1 MIDSIYCKNIDY
13 GSDESYSSFEI
24 ERIMKEYA
32 EYYAKECL
40 KLAEYEL
47 MEDIFPTKLILPPH
61 Q

>member
-1 MIDSIYCKNIDY
+1 MSEIDKLINSIW
-13 GSDESYSSFEI
+13 SDDGFYSSDI

-47 MEDIFPTKLILPPH
+47 MEDIFPTTIILPPH